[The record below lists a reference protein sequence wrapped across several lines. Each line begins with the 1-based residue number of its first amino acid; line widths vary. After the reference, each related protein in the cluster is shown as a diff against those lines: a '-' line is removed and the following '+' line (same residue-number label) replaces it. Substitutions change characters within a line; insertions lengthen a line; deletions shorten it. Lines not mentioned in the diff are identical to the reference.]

1 MKRIGWSSS
10 VTSTRY
16 SSPRP
21 LSEWSSI
28 DLIVENLR
36 GPVQLICHCEQ
47 PPDLHEVDGLL
58 RQATTTYRVLT
69 KRKRIIGHQPITAR
83 CSMSCYC

>member
-10 VTSTRY
+10 VPRRDTR
-16 SSPRP
+16 PRP

-28 DLIVENLR
+28 DLIVENSR